1 MQYLYATISISLFDS
16 FSNLLLHEHSKQM
29 EAMKS
34 IYFFI
39 EDVKIKG
46 DLLEQDTLCR
56 FWNEINFFF

>member
-29 EAMKS
+29 EAMKC

-46 DLLEQDTLCR
+46 DLPEQDTLCR
-56 FWNEINFFF
+56 FRNEINFFF